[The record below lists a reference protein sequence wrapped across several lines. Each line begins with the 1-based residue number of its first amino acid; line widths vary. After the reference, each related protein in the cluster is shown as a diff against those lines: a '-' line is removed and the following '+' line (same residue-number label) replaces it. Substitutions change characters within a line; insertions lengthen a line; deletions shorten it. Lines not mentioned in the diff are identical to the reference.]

1 MTNESVGT
9 MTHAD
14 VMFLEMM
21 IPHHEQAVEMSRLA
35 STNGASPGVQQLADA
50 IAAAQGPEIE
60 QMKSWLDEAQAPD
73 MMGAGHASMT
83 GILTESQMTQ
93 LAAATGAAFDR
104 LFLEGM
110 IGHHQ
115 GAIQMA
121 QDVIDAGDNSMVN
134 ALAKKFIAAQTAE
147 ITQMQSM
154 RN

>member
-1 MTNESVGT
+1 
-9 MTHAD
+9 
-14 VMFLEMM
+14 
-21 IPHHEQAVEMSRLA
+21 
-35 STNGASPGVQQLADA
+35 
-50 IAAAQGPEIE
+50 
-60 QMKSWLDEAQAPD
+60 
-73 MMGAGHASMT
+73 
-83 GILTESQMTQ
+83 MTQ

-154 RN
+154 RNWSS